1 MLLMVLLFFGAW
13 LIVSHWRLLRSR
25 QELQLAQSNMVKRLV
40 VSDVVK
46 RLGEVICSHCLDANL
61 LKLYIAIVDSALDV
75 VVCKELG

>member
-46 RLGEVICSHCLDANL
+46 RLGEVICSHYLDANL
-61 LKLYIAIVDSALDV
+61 LELYIAIVDSALDV

>member
-1 MLLMVLLFFGAW
+1 MLLMVLLFFAAW

-40 VSDVVK
+40 VSDIVK

-61 LKLYIAIVDSALDV
+61 LELYIAIVDSALDV